1 MAAVTVTAAEVLPLA
16 DTIIDKT
23 RNFGATVTAGQAVY
37 LDTSDNEWKLAD
49 ANLSAA
55 ASKLGGIA
63 MNGGSD
69 GQPAAVA
76 IGGTIDPGFTVTVGE
91 IYVLGATAAGDINPV
106 ADLASGWYVNIV
118 GVGITASILK
128 LAIVNSEVAVPA

>member
-1 MAAVTVTAAEVLPLA
+1 MAAVTVTAAEVLPIA
-16 DTIIDKT
+16 GSTIIDKT

-37 LDTSDNEWKLAD
+37 LDTSTDTWKLAD

-63 MNGGSD
+63 VNGGAS

-76 IGGTIDPGFTVTVGE
+76 TAGTLDPGFTVTVGT
-91 IYVLGATAAGDINPV
+91 IYVLGGTAAGDINPA
-106 ADLASGWYVNIV
+106 ADLAQGWYVNVV
-118 GVGITASILK
+118 GVGITASVLK
-128 LAIVNSEVAVPA
+128 LAIVNAEVAVP